1 MFFLLSNYHFCHGK
15 PLHRHFPRGL
25 EQSKC
30 PPLRAHEG
38 GPPGREGLVQ
48 SLQNT
53 FKSLRLKLAFSHA
66 WKLLATLVPICS
78 TAPSKK
84 KKLVGRYALKS
95 AQQPLQKKKSLGRFT
110 ILVDCTFS
118 AASSVDCRFSL
129 PV

>member
-1 MFFLLSNYHFCHGK
+1 MFYLLSNDRFCHRK

-38 GPPGREGLVQ
+38 DPPGREGLVQ

-84 KKLVGRYALKS
+84 EVIGKIHFK
-95 AQQPLQKKKSLGRFT
+95 

-118 AASSVDCRFSL
+118 AASSVNCRFSL

>member
-1 MFFLLSNYHFCHGK
+1 MFYILSNDRFCHGK

-30 PPLRAHEG
+30 PPLLAHEE

-53 FKSLRLKLAFSHA
+53 FKSLRLKLTFSHA

-78 TAPSKK
+78 TGPSKK
-84 KKLVGRYALKS
+84 RNWWEDML
-95 AQQPLQKKKSLGRFT
+95 
-110 ILVDCTFS
+110 
-118 AASSVDCRFSL
+118 
-129 PV
+129 